1 MEIIATKSSR
11 RFSPTSQLIGG
22 IITLFCSLL
31 FVVGFIYMITAGGV
45 SDPIE
50 IAKGILIF
58 GILIVV
64 MCGAGY
70 YLISRYFLWRR
81 LPQVVAEFD
90 GRYLYIHGKKETK
103 IHVLDLKNAAV
114 ADGTHQLRYD
124 VFIYLKSK
132 KRLAIPFAAD
142 PCETR
147 GKLEKIVASIKV

>member
-11 RFSPTSQLIGG
+11 SFSPTSQLIGG

-70 YLISRYFLWRR
+70 YLISRYLLWRR

-90 GRYLYIHGKKETK
+90 GHYLYIHGKKETK

-114 ADGTHQLRYD
+114 ANGTHQLRYD